1 MVNLVTQR
9 KLVKTPLGGP
19 APPLRNPGKDCA
31 PVRLTQYEC
40 GGCCRLVCAMMVVL
54 GAQSRRTWAHSGHSS
69 PTQGFCEAGETVL
82 PRGKRLPRVLFTFF
96 RGDRKAAAKV
106 GWFVGHPDIRGW
118 VVGGSHWLLEV
129 QEI

>member
-1 MVNLVTQR
+1 
-9 KLVKTPLGGP
+9 
-19 APPLRNPGKDCA
+19 
-31 PVRLTQYEC
+31 
-40 GGCCRLVCAMMVVL
+40 MMVVL
-54 GAQSRRTWAHSGHSS
+54 GACRGALGRTRDIVH
-69 PTQGFCEAGETVL
+69 PPKVFVGEVL

>member
-1 MVNLVTQR
+1 M
-9 KLVKTPLGGP
+9 
-19 APPLRNPGKDCA
+19 
-31 PVRLTQYEC
+31 
-40 GGCCRLVCAMMVVL
+40 
-54 GAQSRRTWAHSGHSS
+54 
-69 PTQGFCEAGETVL
+69 